1 MPWRALIVGSVGP
14 VAAGVIRAWIGAG
27 NSVAGFWHASSAGF
41 VRRDRR
47 LAWLVPHWSVAASAR
62 RHRFPIRRV
71 PRLSTWPQAAAAAE
85 ATGAD
90 VLISAYFR
98 YLVPGE
104 VLKIFGSRAVN
115 FHPAPLP
122 RYRGPDPV
130 TAMILDRSILTDGG
144 MTLHVLDEVIDH
156 GPIIAR
162 EPVALSS
169 DLDVGR
175 YHLDLAQAAA
185 RLTAGALQRYLAG
198 EIAPVPQDDGQATYA
213 KPPAESRDLRPDMTA
228 DEIRWRC
235 RTLARRRPVRI
246 AGIEPIM
253 ITGFRGVIGP
263 PKGEPPTVG
272 VLSVEFDAAD
282 ARVSLWR
289 KVPGISRIRRLRHLA
304 DLAGTLFP
312 SPDY

>member
-14 VAAGVIRAWIGAG
+14 VAAGVVHAWIGAG
-27 NSVAGFWHASSAGF
+27 NGVAGLWHASSPGF

-47 LAWLVPHWSVAASAR
+47 LAWLVPRWSVAASAR
-62 RHRFPIRRV
+62 RYRFPIRRV
-71 PRLSTWPQAAAAAE
+71 PRLATWPQAAAAAE

-98 YLVPGE
+98 YLVPRQ
-104 VLKIFGSRAVN
+104 VLDIFGPRAVN

-130 TAMILDRSILTDGG
+130 TAMVLDRSILTDGA
-144 MTLHVLDEVIDH
+144 MTLHVLNEAFDQ
-156 GPIIAR
+156 GPIVAR

-169 DLDVGR
+169 DLNIGR
-175 YHLDLAQAAA
+175 YYLALAQGAA
-185 RLTAGALQRYLAG
+185 RLTAGALQHYLAG

-213 KPPAESRDLRPDMTA
+213 KPSDESWDLRPDMTA

-235 RTLARRRPVRI
+235 RTLARRRPIRV
-246 AGIEPIM
+246 AGIESVTV
-253 ITGFRGVIGP
+253 TGFRGIVGP
-263 PKGEPPTVG
+263 PKRELPTVG
-272 VLSVEFDAAD
+272 GLSVEFDAAD

-289 KVPGISRIRRLRHLA
+289 KVPGISRIRRLRRLA
-304 DLAGTLFP
+304 DLAGTP
-312 SPDY
+312 VS